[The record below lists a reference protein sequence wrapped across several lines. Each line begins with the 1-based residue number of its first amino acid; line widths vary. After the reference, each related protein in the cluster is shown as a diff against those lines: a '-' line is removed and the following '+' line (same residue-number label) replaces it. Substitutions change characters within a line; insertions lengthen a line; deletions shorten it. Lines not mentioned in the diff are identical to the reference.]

1 MTEDQIHAHCLNLP
15 GTTMVV
21 QWMGARVYKVA
32 DKLFAILAQEG
43 ERVTVKCADV
53 ATAGFLIE
61 MGAAKRAPHLTR
73 GGWISLAVA
82 DVGDDE
88 MAERL
93 TTSYTTVRSS
103 LPKRVREAL
112 A

>member
-1 MTEDQIHAHCLNLP
+1 MTEEQIHGHCLGLP

-43 ERVTVKCADV
+43 ERITVKCADV
-53 ATAGFLIE
+53 ETAEFLIE
-61 MGAAKRAPHLTR
+61 IGAAKRAAHLTR
-73 GGWISLAVA
+73 GGWISLTVA
-82 DVGDDE
+82 DVDDGE

-93 TTSYTTVRSS
+93 TTSYNTVRAS
-103 LPKRVREAL
+103 LPKRLREAL
-112 A
+112 E